1 MELTCFFSY
10 TIKYYDEL
18 DRQEKVATGIVYGDS
33 TVDAIKNLAEY
44 YGDEQIIRILD
55 FRYLNDT
62 IVLECKDAEFSFPAH
77 FECDYSE
84 D

>member
-84 D
+84 E

>member
-1 MELTCFFSY
+1 MNCFFSY

-18 DRQEKVATGIVYGDS
+18 DRAEEVATGIVCGDS
-33 TVDAIKNLAEY
+33 TVDAIKNLADY

-55 FRYLNDT
+55 FSYLNDT
-62 IVLECKDAEFSFPAH
+62 VVLECKDAEFSFPAH
-77 FECDYSE
+77 FECDYVE

>member
-18 DRQEKVATGIVYGDS
+18 DRAEKVATGIVYGDS

-77 FECDYSE
+77 FECDYVE

>member
-33 TVDAIKNLAEY
+33 LVEAITRIAEY
-44 YGDEQIIRILD
+44 YGDEKIIRILD
-55 FRYLNDT
+55 FKYLVDT
-62 IVLECKDAEFSFPAH
+62 PVLECIDAEFSFPAH
-77 FECDYSE
+77 FECDYTE
-84 D
+84 E